1 MLCHCMKFHF
11 VPQRGIFLLPKYT
24 KLLTSF
30 LLFAFNF
37 NILMWGFVKW
47 LSLKV
52 VLFMNSGALRDLTW
66 KLNTGLYGWYEI
78 FACFSYKNKPLYYKH
93 PHWFC
98 KQCLYYFIQTW
109 LAILAILQS
118 STWSLC
124 TEVQLIFITW
134 PKSKTLEIPWQRS
147 YYWCFLTVS
156 KDFSL
161 KVQKGYFLLYR
172 WF

>member
-11 VPQRGIFLLPKYT
+11 VPQRRIFLLPKYT

-37 NILMWGFVKW
+37 NILMWSFVKW

-52 VLFMNSGALRDLTW
+52 VLFMKSGALRDLTW
-66 KLNTGLYGWYEI
+66 KLNTGLYGRYVI

-93 PHWFC
+93 SHWFC

-124 TEVQLIFITW
+124 TEVQSILITW
-134 PKSKTLEIPWQRS
+134 PES
-147 YYWCFLTVS
+147 
-156 KDFSL
+156 
-161 KVQKGYFLLYR
+161 
-172 WF
+172 